1 MKKILF
7 VVLGSLSLMACG
19 PSKDKMQRL
28 VRISAQDLIKQIH
41 YTHYDLSISDY
52 LNLAGFPVPQG

>member
-28 VRISAQDLIKQIH
+28 VKENLELTVDNPEKLSVITISQPDSAFGTG
-41 YTHYDLSISDY
+41 YFTR
-52 LNLAGFPVPQG
+52 